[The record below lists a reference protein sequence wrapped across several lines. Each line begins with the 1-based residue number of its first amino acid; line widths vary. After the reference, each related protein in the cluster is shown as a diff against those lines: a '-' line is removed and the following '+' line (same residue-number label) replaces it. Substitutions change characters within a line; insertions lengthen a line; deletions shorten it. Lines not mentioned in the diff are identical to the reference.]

1 MVPLV
6 GVLYAL
12 ALISFAVAGYYGFR
26 LTRVAR
32 RMKVMV
38 MISREGPEWIVQ
50 GIVLLAA
57 SQVINFLNV
66 LVASPIEDY
75 FVVASVTL
83 LVGSAIMFAFGLH
96 TIYFVYINEKM
107 RMSVA
112 SAFSGLFEKQIDE
125 QAKWRGELR

>member
-26 LTRVAR
+26 LTRYAR

-38 MISREGPEWIVQ
+38 MNSQEGPESIFQ
-50 GIVLLAA
+50 GIDLLDA
-57 SQVINFLNV
+57 SQVIDFLNV
-66 LVASPIEDY
+66 LIASPIEDY
-75 FVVASVTL
+75 FAVASVTL
-83 LVGSAIMFAFGLH
+83 LVGSAMMFAFGLH
-96 TIYFVYINEKM
+96 KIYFVYVNEKM

-125 QAKWRGELR
+125 QARWRGELR